1 MIEFRRP
8 GNVVSFQCCTGSC
21 CGFGESMGIRNMPN
35 VISVNIRIGPPHA
48 PSQWERVR
56 VRQMHKLP
64 RKGTKDLLK
73 LDAMRRPGP
82 PPGANKRELQNTDPC
97 GYK

>member
-1 MIEFRRP
+1 
-8 GNVVSFQCCTGSC
+8 
-21 CGFGESMGIRNMPN
+21 
-35 VISVNIRIGPPHA
+35 
-48 PSQWERVR
+48 
-56 VRQMHKLP
+56 MHKLP

-97 GYK
+97 GYKFGGSLSTCPVKVMPPDLRAMIDAALERKRRQASCN